1 MLENSTKPIQNLI
14 NEHIMETRNS
24 IIEIQIMK
32 NIKQKLK
39 NSLIKADKNNSLVIT
54 ENKNLEQKTLKFNN
68 NCIKLNKP
76 SIKKYHNQINNLI
89 KEQYPHI

>member
-1 MLENSTKPIQNLI
+1 
-14 NEHIMETRNS
+14 METRNS

-54 ENKNLEQKTLKFNN
+54 ENKNLEQK
-68 NCIKLNKP
+68 P
-76 SIKKYHNQINNLI
+76 
-89 KEQYPHI
+89 